1 MSEGRVRVAV
11 GPGEAVRLSLGLK
24 GVNAAV
30 ALARG
35 PELPIPSG

>member
-1 MSEGRVRVAV
+1 VSEGRVRVAV
-11 GPGEAVRLSLGLK
+11 SPGEAVRLSLGLK

-35 PELPIPSG
+35 LELPILSG